1 MATNRAEKIAGR
13 LSLATSVCDSN
24 SEHNSK
30 TMGKTLNVMD
40 KKFICSY
47 LILKIFLFK
56 NT

>member
-1 MATNRAEKIAGR
+1 MATNRAEKIADG
-13 LSLATSVCDSN
+13 LSLATSVCDSS
-24 SEHNSK
+24 SEHNAK

-56 NT
+56 HT